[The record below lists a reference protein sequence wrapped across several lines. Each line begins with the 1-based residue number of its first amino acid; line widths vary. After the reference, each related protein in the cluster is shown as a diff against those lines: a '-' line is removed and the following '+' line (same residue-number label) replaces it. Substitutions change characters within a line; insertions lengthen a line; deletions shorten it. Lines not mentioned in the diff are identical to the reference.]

1 MGNDAKSFLRSCCF
15 MYLYPLLALSK
26 ELTENRPMLMLVMT
40 ICGIL
45 VVFTLLILLII
56 VIGLFGNVAS
66 IGTKKPKDKSAKKA
80 DKSAAAPVA
89 AAPVAAAPAIR
100 TAGVPDEIIAVIAA
114 AVASLEDGHAY
125 AIRSVRRSQEGRPAW
140 SMAGLMENTRPF

>member
-15 MYLYPLLALSK
+15 MNLYPLFAGMS
-26 ELTENRPMLMLVMT
+26 ELIENKPMLMLVMT
-40 ICGIL
+40 ICGML
-45 VVFTLLILLII
+45 VVFVALILLIVI
-56 VIGLFGNVAS
+56 IGLFGNVAS

-80 DKSAAAPVA
+80 DKPAAPAA
-89 AAPVAAAPAIR
+89 AAPVAAAPAMS

>member
-1 MGNDAKSFLRSCCF
+1 MN
-15 MYLYPLLALSK
+15 LYPILALSK
-26 ELTENRPMLMLVMT
+26 ELTENKPMLMLVMT

-80 DKSAAAPVA
+80 DKPAAPAA
-89 AAPVAAAPAIR
+89 AAPVAAAPAMS

-114 AVASLEDGHAY
+114 AVAALDDGHAY